1 MKENK
6 LYYNY
11 KGYNCKRIIR
21 ALGDETLTAKQVL
34 ERLLSEKTKQGK
46 PYSKQPTIGTVSQI
60 LAKYPIFEKVGLTN
74 GGHSVPVNTYK
85 HVGE

>member
-46 PYSKQPTIGTVSQI
+46 S
-60 LAKYPIFEKVGLTN
+60 
-74 GGHSVPVNTYK
+74 
-85 HVGE
+85 

>member
-11 KGYNCKRIIR
+11 NGYNCKRIIR
-21 ALGDETLTAKQVL
+21 VLGSETLTAKQIL
-34 ERLLSEKTKQGK
+34 ERLLSEKNQQGNF
-46 PYSKQPTIGTVSQI
+46 YSKQPTIGTVTQI
-60 LAKYPIFEKVGLTN
+60 LSKYPIFEKAGHTN

-85 HVGE
+85 YIGE

>member
-11 KGYNCKRIIR
+11 NGYNCKRIVR

-34 ERLLSEKTKQGK
+34 ERLLSEKTRRGK
-46 PYSKQPTIGTVSQI
+46 PFSKQPTIGTVSQI
-60 LAKYPIFEKVGLTN
+60 LAKYPIFEKVGMTN
-74 GGHSVPVNTYK
+74 GGHTVLVNTYK
-85 HVGE
+85 YIGE

>member
-46 PYSKQPTIGTVSQI
+46 SYSKQPTIGTVTQI
-60 LAKYPIFEKVGLTN
+60 LSKYPIFEKVGMAN
-74 GGHSVPVNTYK
+74 GGHTVLVNTYK
-85 HVGE
+85 YIGE